1 MTLEEK
7 IKIIEATSSF
17 EQIPLEAMPSSHK
30 DNYYFVSYSH
40 KDYKTVF
47 ADILRL
53 EELGI
58 NIWYDNEMHI
68 GENWREIA
76 QLYISKFQ
84 CSGVIFY
91 LTENSISSP
100 ACNQEVEYVLTHN
113 KNFLSINKPLDGCG
127 VQSGYSML
135 KELQK
140 RGLKCEQ
147 SLLDNFEKAFSDE
160 VLYLGINESIE
171 RKAHQISSIQRE
183 ELLDL
188 DVVTSWE
195 TDKSEIVVT
204 ACKDNT
210 LINLDLSKIHEAKGT
225 SDNISIIDDC
235 VFTNSIKLQSVRVS
249 SKLRKIG
256 ESAFRN
262 CVSLENIDL
271 SRSKELEIGKNAF
284 KNCSAL
290 KSIDL
295 SKAKLIDEKAF
306 EGCQSLD
313 VRELN
318 GEIKHSAFYKTSISN
333 IDYIAENP
341 KIGRSAFW
349 GCKSLKSFNITG
361 TFMQDLEPNAFYGC
375 ENLKNVGPF
384 IAPWSVQGRND
395 ATINIGA
402 YSFNGCESLE
412 NIKFVGAWDTSS
424 SHGAFWSCKSLKK
437 LDLDIKGTEIPPCF
451 ARECK
456 SLEVVSNS
464 ERFVTIGEEAFE
476 NCESM
481 KAFDLS
487 NAQSI
492 GVGAFAGAG
501 LERAYLKNVKTIDKS
516 AFANCKSLTNVYIG
530 ADCQSINS
538 YAFLGCTALKTVKIL
553 SESVNVEKGDIFP
566 YTEEIKCFYLRS
578 KDVLDLIVEEKVIDS
593 LAILYIGDNLDISAL
608 NLEGFDKVDSDEG
621 GFYKFVAKEKVVF
634 IDLEDEIDITSNEI
648 NEPDPYSNKFKYE
661 DDAFV
666 KFTARDVEIKHR
678 RLKNPRIYFVE
689 QVQLY
694 DDEVTIDY
702 LMVSTH
708 TGKSFKLDGSLIES
722 IALAPKTVGSWFK
735 IDNTDELDEKNCCII
750 GNGEYHYGIVKIVR
764 CNPIPLIDEKVNFK
778 YAVESI
784 IYIEDDEIKA
794 ISGIDIDSITVF
806 NDDFET
812 EKVFTR

>member
-7 IKIIEATSSF
+7 IRIIENTSSF
-17 EQIPLEAMPSSHK
+17 DQIPREAMPSSHK

-113 KNFLSINKPLDGCG
+113 KNFLSINKPLDGCS

-171 RKAHQISSIQRE
+171 RKAYQISSIQRE
-183 ELLDL
+183 ELLEL
-188 DVVTSWE
+188 DVVRSWS
-195 TDKSEIVVT
+195 TNKSEIAVT
-204 ACKDNT
+204 SCKDNT
-210 LINLDLSKIHEAKGT
+210 LINLDLSKIHDCDGV
-225 SDNISIIDDC
+225 SDNVSIIDDC
-235 VFTNSIKLQSVRVS
+235 VFTNSIKLQSVKVS
-249 SKLRKIG
+249 PKLRKIG

-271 SRSKELEIGKNAF
+271 SRSSELEIGKNAF
-284 KNCSAL
+284 KNCSSL
-290 KSIDL
+290 KAIEL

-306 EGCQSLD
+306 EGCKKLD
-313 VRELN
+313 IKTLN
-318 GEIKHSAFYKTSISN
+318 GEIKGSAFYNTNISN
-333 IDYIAENP
+333 IDYIAENAS
-341 KIGRSAFW
+341 IGRSAFW
-349 GCKSLKSFNITG
+349 GCKSLKSFNIKGKFT
-361 TFMQDLEPNAFYGC
+361 QDLEPNAFYNC
-375 ENLKNVGPF
+375 ENLEKVGPF
-384 IAPWSVQGRND
+384 IAPWSLQGKND
-395 ATINIGA
+395 STINIGA
-402 YSFNGCESLE
+402 YSFNDCRSLE
-412 NIKFVGAWDTSS
+412 SIKFVGAWDTSK
-424 SHGAFWSCKSLKK
+424 SHGAFWSCKSLKE
-437 LDLDIKGTEIPPCF
+437 LDLDIKSTEIPPCF
-451 ARECK
+451 ARDCN
-456 SLEVVSNS
+456 SLEKVTNS
-464 ERFVTIGEEAFE
+464 ERFVAIGEEAFE
-476 NCESM
+476 ECEKLKS
-481 KAFDLS
+481 FDLS

-492 GVGAFAGAG
+492 GNGAFAGAG
-501 LERAYLKNVKTIDKS
+501 LERVYLKSIKTIDKS
-516 AFANCKSLTNVYIG
+516 AFANCKSLITAYIG
-530 ADCQSINS
+530 AECQSINS

-553 SESVNVEKGDIFP
+553 SESVNVGRGEIFQ
-566 YTEEIKCFYLRS
+566 YTDIKCFYLRS
-578 KDVLDLIVEEKVIDS
+578 KDVLDVIIDDGVIDS
-593 LAILYIGDNLDISAL
+593 LSILYIGDNLDLSTL
-608 NLEGFDKVDSDEG
+608 NLDGFDKVESDER
-621 GFYKFVAKEKVVF
+621 GFYKLVAREKVVF
-634 IDLEDEIDITSNEI
+634 VDPEDEIDITSNEI
-648 NEPDPYSNKFKYE
+648 NEPDPYSNHFKYE

-666 KFTARDVEIKHR
+666 TFIARDVEITHR
-678 RLKNPRIYFVE
+678 RLKKPRVYFVE
-689 QVQLY
+689 QVQLC
-694 DDEVTIDY
+694 DDEATIDY
-702 LMVSTH
+702 LIVSTH

-722 IALAPKTVGSWFK
+722 MRVAPKTLGSWFK
-735 IDNTDELDEKNCCII
+735 IDDKEELNDKECCII
-750 GNGEYHYGIVKIVR
+750 GNGEYHYGTVKIVR
-764 CNPIPLIDEKVNFK
+764 CNQIPLLDENVNFK

-784 IYIEDDEIKA
+784 IYIEDGDIKA

-806 NDDFET
+806 NDNFET
-812 EKVFTR
+812 EKIIKR